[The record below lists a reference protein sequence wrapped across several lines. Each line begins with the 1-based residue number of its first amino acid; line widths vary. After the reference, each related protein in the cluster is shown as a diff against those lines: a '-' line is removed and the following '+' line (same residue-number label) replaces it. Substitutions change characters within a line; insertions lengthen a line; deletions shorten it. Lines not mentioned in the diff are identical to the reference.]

1 MKKIT
6 LFTFLIASF
15 TSFSQQK
22 STGVVSLSSN
32 MTVKLTLNNTT
43 SKANLILTGPSDRWF
58 AIQFGSF
65 ADGDGMASGEDMVY
79 ADGTTLIDA
88 KMGGVGVTPSTDA
101 TQNWTVTSNTVNPDS
116 GIRTIVAERN
126 FSTGDANDYTFNY
139 GGATID
145 FVWARRSSAG
155 YSLNNHGTSNRGYA
169 IDTPITTALDTPDFS
184 LNTASV
190 FPNPSNGTFNISTKL
205 GLNKIAI
212 YSQTGS
218 FVKSID
224 VTSEATNFNCD
235 LSDLQKGIYF
245 MELQNDTDKSWKKII
260 IE

>member
-22 STGVVSLSSN
+22 STGVVSLTSN

-43 SKANLILTGPSDRWF
+43 SKANLIFTGPSDRWF

-88 KMGGVGVTPSTDA
+88 KMGGVGVTPATDA
-101 TQNWTVTSNTVNPDS
+101 TQNWTVTSNTVAS

-126 FSTGDANDYTFNY
+126 FSTGDANDYTFNFAD
-139 GGATID
+139 ATID

-155 YSLNNHGTSNRGYA
+155 YTLNNHGGSNRGYA

-184 LNTASV
+184 LNAASV
-190 FPNPSNGTFNISTKL
+190 FPNPSNGIFSINTKN
-205 GLNKIAI
+205 GLKTIAI

-218 FVKSID
+218 FVKSISI
-224 VTSEATNFNCD
+224 TSEGTNFDCD

-245 MELQNDTDKSWKKII
+245 MELQNDNDKSWKKIV